1 MSHEIHRT
9 YQALVEA
16 AVKATGA
23 ESGWLLRIDDATL
36 TVTAA
41 VGGDDPSS
49 SIGTLRSATGATGHA
64 LAAGYPTALRV
75 RNDDHSNDGVGGAI
89 GVPSSVLSAPCNDG
103 DVVGVLE
110 VANAQSGSFS
120 FDDVEVVSL
129 LADIA
134 GAALADQGNAGVSVP
149 SPAELSSELSSLA
162 QRDPLR
168 YASVATVVV
177 AMLSSS

>member
-1 MSHEIHRT
+1 MSHEIHAT

-23 ESGWLLRIDDATL
+23 ESGWLLRIDDETL
-36 TVTAA
+36 VVTAA

-49 SIGTLRSATGATGHA
+49 NIGTVRPASGATGHA
-64 LAAGYPTALRV
+64 LGAGYPAAIRV
-75 RNDDHSNDGVGGAI
+75 RQNDQSNDGVGGAD
-89 GVPSSVLSAPCNDG
+89 GVPSSVLSAPCDAG

-120 FDDVEVVSL
+120 FDDVEVMSL

-134 GAALADQGNAGVSVP
+134 GAALADSGSAGVSVP
-149 SPAELSSELSSLA
+149 SPAELGSELSSLA
-162 QRDPLR
+162 DRDPLG
-168 YASVATVVV
+168 YARVATVIV
-177 AMLSSS
+177 AMLSAS